1 MSDAAGASS
10 DRDGRLAAAEDSGWA
25 RFLLAAEHAV
35 DIGARTLRHGRSH
48 IGALFG
54 KGDRDFAT
62 DVDLRIELEIRASL
76 AQATPEIPFL
86 GEEEGGQEELGG
98 ARWVLDPIDGTI
110 NFARDSPLCS
120 ISLSLVLDG
129 QPVLGIV
136 DAPLLGERFIAR
148 RGGRRVPEWRED
160 LGGGGRQVLREA
172 IVGVADFK
180 VGVGSEE
187 ENRVHLA
194 VLARLAR
201 ESLRV
206 RMLGSAALDLAW
218 LAAGRLNVTLMLS
231 NLPWD
236 VTAGLLLVREAG
248 GLVYDYDGS
257 PHGAEFPIHDR
268 VCPVARGAGQAHR
281 RGGDVMLRRA
291 LGRRAAAGVPAAEAA
306 SDWTGRGVRALTAA
320 HDHDRAGY
328 RSQGRGASPRRAGR
342 ASGSRG
348 WRRPSAQ
355 TWSSAARWE
364 ASQAACCEA

>member
-1 MSDAAGASS
+1 MV
-10 DRDGRLAAAEDSGWA
+10 RL
-25 RFLLAAEHAV
+25 LLAAEHAV
-35 DIGARTLRHGRSH
+35 DVGAQTLCQGRSH
-48 IGALFG
+48 IGALIG

-62 DVDLRIELEIRASL
+62 DVDLRIESEIKASL

-86 GEEEGGQEELGG
+86 GEEENGARLGHT
-98 ARWVLDPIDGTI
+98 RWVLDPIDGTI

-120 ISLSLVLDG
+120 ISLSLVIGG

-148 RGGRRVPEWRED
+148 Q
-160 LGGGGRQVLREA
+160 GGGAYLNGVRISVAEVSGLREA

-218 LAAGRLNVTLMLS
+218 LAAGRLNATLMLS

-248 GLVYDYDGS
+248 GVVFDYDGS
-257 PHGAEFPIHDR
+257 PHDADSRYTLASVPSLVE
-268 VCPVARGAGQAHR
+268 PVRKI
-281 RGGDVMLRRA
+281 V
-291 LGRRAAAGVPAAEAA
+291 AEAM
-306 SDWTGRGVRALTAA
+306 
-320 HDHDRAGY
+320 
-328 RSQGRGASPRRAGR
+328 
-342 ASGSRG
+342 
-348 WRRPSAQ
+348 
-355 TWSSAARWE
+355 
-364 ASQAACCEA
+364 